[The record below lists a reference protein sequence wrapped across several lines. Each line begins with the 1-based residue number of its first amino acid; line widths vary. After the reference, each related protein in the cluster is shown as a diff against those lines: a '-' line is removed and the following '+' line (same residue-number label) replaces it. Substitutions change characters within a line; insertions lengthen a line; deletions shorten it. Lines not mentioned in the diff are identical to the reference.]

1 MTNIS
6 IKPRWVYRFDNFN
19 RALNLLN
26 EALIIMDERNLSQL
40 ELEGVI
46 QRFEYTWELTWKVIK
61 DYLEFKGVVFDT
73 ITPADVLKTAVATN
87 LIYDGELWME
97 ALDARN
103 KMSHTYNFKKF
114 EQVIVDVKDKYFPLL
129 ISLKSKLANIHD

>member
-1 MTNIS
+1 MNNIFE
-6 IKPRWVYRFDNFN
+6 KPRWVYRFDNFE

-26 EALIIMDERNLSQL
+26 EALIIMNERSLTPL

-46 QRFEYTWELTWKVIK
+46 QRFEYTWELTWKVLK
-61 DYLEFKGVVFDT
+61 DYLEFKGIILDT
-73 ITPADVLKTAVATN
+73 ITPADVLKTAIAAN
-87 LIYDGELWME
+87 LISNGETWME

-114 EQVIVDVKDKYFPLL
+114 EQVIIDVKDKYFPLL
-129 ISLKSKLANIHD
+129 ISLKSKLTNIND